1 MTMKPCKEGNR
12 EISQDAATVRKTK
25 FRTWVIVTFVT
36 LLIYVGIKKTSS
48 VPLEPSVEVPM
59 SITAKQ
65 FHRDYQANE
74 ARADEKYK
82 GKLLTVTGNVASIDK
97 DLWGILLYS
106 LVLAIC
112 SMMLES
118 NLPVEMNPGL
128 PV

>member
-1 MTMKPCKEGNR
+1 M
-12 EISQDAATVRKTK
+12 
-25 FRTWVIVTFVT
+25 

-97 DLWGILLYS
+97 DLWGNSIIQLSTGDMFDDVRIKLASRNESWAAS
-106 LVLAIC
+106 LNKGELVTINC
-112 SMMLES
+112 RGGIMVIGS
-118 NLPVEMNPGL
+118 PGCDQE
-128 PV
+128 